1 MVSATKPSLG
11 SIVRHL
17 RTNHGWTLAEMSR
30 RVDIPLSTLAK
41 VEKDRLTLTYDKL
54 IDLSEKLGMRLA
66 DFLTVTQTPP
76 QPKGLAR
83 RSVGKASDGLKI
95 ETKNYDYRYLCTEL
109 RGKIMIPII
118 SRMRAKSVAEF
129 GELIRH
135 VGEEFV
141 YVLEGAI
148 EVHSEFYDPI
158 TLQAGEYIYLDSEM
172 GHGYLVA
179 GGFEEATVLAV
190 CASEAENLQQ
200 DLILQAQADAQR
212 PIAERQSRPV
222 KPLVTPE
229 KRTAAVNTK
238 RRKRAPGE

>member
-1 MVSATKPSLG
+1 MVSAIKPSLG

-17 RTNHGWTLAEMSR
+17 RTSNGWTLAEMSR

-41 VEKDRLTLTYDKL
+41 VEKDRLTLSYDKL

-66 DFLTVTQTPP
+66 DFLNVTQAPT

-83 RSVGKASDGLKI
+83 RSVGKASEGLKI

-118 SRMRAKSVAEF
+118 SRIRSKTVAEF

-135 VGEEFV
+135 PGEEFV
-141 YVLEGAI
+141 YVLEGAV

-172 GHGYLVA
+172 GHGYLVT

-200 DLILQAQADAQR
+200 DLISQAQADAHR
-212 PIAERQSRPV
+212 PAERSSRPS
-222 KPLVTPE
+222 KTPAATD
-229 KRTAAVNTK
+229 KRPAARGK
-238 RRKRAPGE
+238 QRKRPA